1 MNVFSINI
9 SSAGK
14 YMQKTK
20 VHKSVAHKVVDKNYS
35 TSNFEVL
42 CFFFQNILRFCAF
55 LLQNILRFLQ
65 NDIFLRL

>member
-14 YMQKTK
+14 YMQKNK

-42 CFFFQNILRFCAF
+42 CLFIPKHFEVLYFFVQKHFEVFTK
-55 LLQNILRFLQ
+55 
-65 NDIFLRL
+65 